1 MRAPAPLRR
10 APRQALRL
18 AGIVLIGGGAL
29 LSFAGEAVACT
40 PLPYRVAVPDDA
52 VYFLGTTTADTV
64 LAGPGGVRYEPDPE
78 RDREIH
84 GQVVALERVGGPAMD
99 RLPAGSDR
107 VVVVSWSSDSLCRPQ
122 IQFGSHRPFD
132 PGREMV
138 FMAAPRDP
146 EHWVDG
152 MPTFDLLS
160 PADAYPYREREGAD
174 PRPLSGAEMFALY
187 EVLPRTGDLD
197 LSPYEAVRPLQ
208 AWIRENPE
216 LFATP
221 PSEAVARLVLSLA
234 ESRRRAEIDSPLFG
248 TWRLTVAWPGDGAAN
263 RVHPHSLAYGRTPSV
278 AHPDGPYRQRP
289 PPPAI
294 PRGDGYYI
302 PLSGSLI
309 ETDLPR
315 AVGDERG
322 RGMGGHLGVLEEP
335 DTLPDGTT
343 VWRGVLELGI
353 LERLFP
359 GEARAVWLAAEDV
372 ERFRT
377 RSEAG
382 LPRELTARFT
392 RHTDGRLT
400 MEQETELGDGW
411 LVVIRGEK
419 VSDETI
425 QNPYAER

>member
-1 MRAPAPLRR
+1 MRLPAPLRR
-10 APRQALRL
+10 ATQRAPRL
-18 AGIVLIGGGAL
+18 AALGLIGGGTLLAL
-29 LSFAGEAVACT
+29 AGEAVACT
-40 PLPYRVAVPDDA
+40 MLPYRSAVPDDA

-64 LAGPGGVRYEPDPE
+64 LAGPGGVRYELDPE

-84 GQVVALERVGGPAMD
+84 GQVVALERVGGPARD
-99 RLPAGSDR
+99 RLPADADR
-107 VVVVSWSSDSLCRPQ
+107 AVVVSWDYDSLCRPL

-160 PADAYPYREREGAD
+160 PADAYPYRAPDERD
-174 PRPLSGAEMFALY
+174 PRPLSAAEMFALY
-187 EVLPRTGDLD
+187 EVVPRSGDLD
-197 LSPYEAVRPLQ
+197 RSPYEAVRPLQ
-208 AWIRENPE
+208 AWVRENPE
-216 LFATP
+216 L
-221 PSEAVARLVLSLA
+221 VARPPAGEIARLALSDAEWTRLA
-234 ESRRRAEIDSPLFG
+234 TLDSPLFG
-248 TWRLTVAWPGDGAAN
+248 TWRLTVAWPGTEQ
-263 RVHPHSLAYGRTPSV
+263 RTIFLRTGSRTSAPFS

-289 PPPAI
+289 PPPDI

-315 AVGDERG
+315 TVGDERG

-335 DTLPDGTT
+335 DTFPDGTT

-353 LERLFP
+353 LDRLFA
-359 GEARAVWLAAEDV
+359 GEARAAWLVAEDAN
-372 ERFRT
+372 RFRT
-377 RSEAG
+377 RSEAS

-392 RHTDGRLT
+392 RHPDGRLT
-400 MEQETELGDGW
+400 MEQETEVGDGW

-425 QNPYAER
+425 RDPS